1 MSVQIDSGSKEKIP
15 WQKRPR
21 KKRATIESIKLK
33 IQKVKNRV
41 QTFRGKLDAELQNKL
56 ERESE
61 DRVRDLMENYYKM
74 IRRSGRHV
82 IIENYFTS
90 EECNSLKIWMKS
102 VSPTSKLE
110 SINFPAGQP
119 EFDSSKTKFSEV
131 NEEHRFQSMQLITA
145 EIDAGILRFQPGE
158 IESCGKTKKQ
168 IQGMERLTKQAFS
181 LCPTFLK
188 DFISAIFRAENRF
201 GYFVVKSLI
210 SYPGGGQ
217 QWFHC
222 DDAEDLQSD
231 IISRSQVTYSII
243 VALEPDSNETFILGA
258 EYDPADKNLSKPHRK
273 LKNENEMKIN
283 QGGFIIIRGD
293 YPHSGASYG
302 AENWRLHIAITPSK
316 ERYDGSAV
324 GWISNQPEH
333 LITLKTSCNIK

>member
-102 VSPTSKLE
+102 VSPT
-110 SINFPAGQP
+110 
-119 EFDSSKTKFSEV
+119 
-131 NEEHRFQSMQLITA
+131 
-145 EIDAGILRFQPGE
+145 PGVP
-158 IESCGKTKKQ
+158 K
-168 IQGMERLTKQAFS
+168 MYLPLT
-181 LCPTFLK
+181 LP
-188 DFISAIFRAENRF
+188 
-201 GYFVVKSLI
+201 
-210 SYPGGGQ
+210 
-217 QWFHC
+217 
-222 DDAEDLQSD
+222 
-231 IISRSQVTYSII
+231 
-243 VALEPDSNETFILGA
+243 
-258 EYDPADKNLSKPHRK
+258 
-273 LKNENEMKIN
+273 
-283 QGGFIIIRGD
+283 
-293 YPHSGASYG
+293 
-302 AENWRLHIAITPSK
+302 
-316 ERYDGSAV
+316 
-324 GWISNQPEH
+324 
-333 LITLKTSCNIK
+333 